1 MQAQLPA
8 ADTIS
13 ANVHTIRH
21 PGRKCPRR
29 TDRLCLCLLLICHRF
44 PEVHLNIKFIF
55 YSSSLCGRMVHFAS
69 TTNGTL
75 GTLESIERH
84 ISVVA
89 TTLDCGHICY
99 WPLRTPVQHSCCLA
113 PVFPLLTHRLV
124 VSPRSDARSHLKG
137 HELH

>member
-1 MQAQLPA
+1 MWDAITATRCRDHLCK
-8 ADTIS
+8 
-13 ANVHTIRH
+13 HTIRH
-21 PGRKCPRR
+21 PGHKCPRR
-29 TDRLCLCLLLICHRF
+29 TDRLRLCLFLICHRF

-55 YSSSLCGRMVHFAS
+55 YSSSLCGPLVHFAS

-99 WPLRTPVQHSCCLA
+99 WPLRTPVQHSCCLS

-124 VSPRSDARSHLKG
+124 ASLPPIRRAIPPERP
-137 HELH
+137 